1 MLRGSKLLL
10 PSIVKPIRPPLTIS
24 FARQFRKMRKS
35 LWNCSRYA
43 FITLVGLVVD
53 IHMFLLFV
61 LWNSGT
67 CSKKIHYYNY
77 LLKFNPIVHIS
88 MWMCV
93 YFVDLD
99 ISKVLPMCNNF
110 FREWICWPWTSFI
123 YQSVKYVYP
132 IFLLQVW
139 LLCENNATPT
149 LKYCPNFKNVK

>member
-1 MLRGSKLLL
+1 MLRGSELLL
-10 PSIVKPIRPPLTIS
+10 PSIIKPIRPPLTIS

-99 ISKVLPMCNNF
+99 ISQVLPMCNNF
-110 FREWICWPWTSFI
+110 LGNGFAQHGPLSSIR
-123 YQSVKYVYP
+123 
-132 IFLLQVW
+132 VW
-139 LLCENNATPT
+139 SMCIQFSCYKFGFCVRTMLHQH
-149 LKYCPNFKNVK
+149 